1 MDSVE
6 KSTKKWL
13 KIRTRDKKIRIFEAF
28 ICGGLFLL
36 AWFNLMVTFALLGI
50 IGFVTLILMGVE
62 LVQIMIEHRRKKK
75 R

>member
-13 KIRTRDKKIRIFEAF
+13 KIRIRDKKIRIFEAF
-28 ICGGLFLL
+28 IRGGLFLL
-36 AWFNLMVTFALLGI
+36 AWFNLMVTFALLGL